1 MSECLQLRSVLR
13 AAAAPG
19 AADASDSGATAAA
32 ASQSAALLLWQV
44 QQQAARL
51 GEGSLSRGVEGALC
65 CQLAELLAENAQ
77 LHERLLGAAPTSAS
91 QPPSRRPSAVSF
103 DATPASLPPSR
114 RPSAALSPWT
124 SPAAVPPGARPLSH
138 SEGDANEPVAEMMRR
153 RGGRI
158 GAGGTQTLDAH
169 AQSPPRRAPPRA
181 APPHDSRRRARRGG
195 PHTRGLPRR
204 PGRGAPSPRAAAPS
218 CASAA
223 PPPAR

>member
-77 LHERLLGAAPTSAS
+77 LHERLLGAAPTPALG
-91 QPPSRRPSAVSF
+91 
-103 DATPASLPPSR
+103 ATPVAATPVAAVAFSSPNGPSVDASLLGCSKPRSFLPSSSATTG
-114 RPSAALSPWT
+114 PSDVGS
-124 SPAAVPPGARPLSH
+124 SH
-138 SEGDANEPVAEMMRR
+138 R
-153 RGGRI
+153 
-158 GAGGTQTLDAH
+158 
-169 AQSPPRRAPPRA
+169 
-181 APPHDSRRRARRGG
+181 
-195 PHTRGLPRR
+195 
-204 PGRGAPSPRAAAPS
+204 
-218 CASAA
+218 
-223 PPPAR
+223 